1 MFYRFKWTS
10 QSIPILTIFQ
20 MLIEI
25 ICFCL
30 VSFSGLF
37 CNLLETSSN
46 RYLTND
52 NYFIKLVWSF
62 FNTQF
67 CLLGSWCEWND
78 WCSDSLQ
85 VIIKSISLGTQGYNK
100 IYQLGNPGLPR
111 LLLVL
116 PPFTHFWSYITILA
130 IFPYKRRSLNLES

>member
-25 ICFCL
+25 ICFCF

-67 CLLGSWCEWND
+67 CLLGGWCEWND

-85 VIIKSISLGTQGYNK
+85 VIIKSISLETQGCK
-100 IYQLGNPGLPR
+100 PR

-130 IFPYKRRSLNLES
+130 ICPYKRRSLNLES